1 MTEYPITDIIVTDGD
16 TILGKLYKD
25 PLIKYSNKIKK
36 IIEYE
41 NFNKLFVTT
50 LDINDINPV
59 DTTKYIMRDC
69 NPEWEYIFDALNSP
83 GSYIT
88 YCANVKNL
96 NEQAVYN
103 MIYINNIAEYLAID
117 IITDKC
123 SKILEVYEKKDM
135 MFITHS
141 SHFISDYNPCH
152 EEICGGYI
160 ENSSYTT
167 YWTLFQE
174 NTQLPIFHNHRDD
187 DIDKTGKK
195 FTDIQYTDRYYK
207 TCVINRINNIDDIEY
222 EKPIWE
228 YVCVSTSL
236 DTRQIYTKMYKYPS
250 FAVVWEL
257 IKRSNQCLSKGN
269 MDELEIYHITDAG
282 DYYDFDFDQIIEF
295 EKLVDY
301 NQYKKL

>member
-16 TILGKLYKD
+16 TILEKLYKD

-36 IIEYE
+36 IVECE
-41 NFNKLFVTT
+41 NFFNSVVTP
-50 LDINDINPV
+50 LDINDIKSV

-69 NPEWEYIFDALNSP
+69 NPEWEYIFDALNTP
-83 GSYIT
+83 GSYIK

-141 SHFISDYNPCH
+141 SHFISDYAVSH
-152 EEICGGYI
+152 EKICGGYI

-167 YWTLFQE
+167 YRTLFQE
-174 NTQLPIFHNHRDD
+174 KTTLPIFHNHGDD

-195 FTDIQYTDRYYK
+195 FADIQYTDSDYK
-207 TCVINRINNIDDIEY
+207 FCIIDRTNNIDDIEY

-228 YVCVSTSL
+228 YVCASTSL

-250 FAVVWEL
+250 FDIVWEL
-257 IKRSNQCLSKGN
+257 IKRSNQRLLED
-269 MDELEIYHITDAG
+269 MVELEMYCTD
-282 DYYDFDFDQIIEF
+282 DYNFDEIIEF
-295 EKLVDY
+295 EKTVDY
-301 NQYKKL
+301 HRYKKL